1 MKKNNFFIVVLCNA
15 LVLLGI
21 SFEARGMENKNL
33 MIGAGLGAAALI
45 TTLIIKK
52 TATYQTYEQNK
63 NRQLKEKEE
72 SENPFLYAQ
81 PISNNIELKQEVK
94 PVEDR
99 IAAFQQQYDQK
110 RIASL
115 QQTKKN
121 DLYWDQV
128 KMNDSYE
135 PNKK

>member
-1 MKKNNFFIVVLCNA
+1 
-15 LVLLGI
+15 
-21 SFEARGMENKNL
+21 
-33 MIGAGLGAAALI
+33 
-45 TTLIIKK
+45 
-52 TATYQTYEQNK
+52 
-63 NRQLKEKEE
+63 
-72 SENPFLYAQ
+72 LYAQ